1 VETDERFDV
10 IVIGAGHAG
19 CEAALAAARLGC
31 STLLL
36 TLHLDH
42 IALMSCNP
50 AIGGLAKGHLVR
62 EIDALGGEMGR
73 IIDAT
78 GIQFR
83 MLNTRKG
90 PAVQAP
96 RAQADKQGYRLRM
109 KSVVEN
115 QPGLMVQQGTVRRLL
130 IRDRKIFGV
139 ETDLGYRYGGD
150 AVIVTTGTFLKGLI
164 HVGLSRFP
172 GGRAGEPPAVEL
184 SDNLRSLG
192 FIIGRLKT
200 GTPPRLHGASIDF
213 KDLVLQKGDP
223 DPHPFSFSTKTIQ
236 REQVPCHITYTTP
249 RTHEIITKNLDRS
262 PLYSGRIRGVG
273 PRYCPSI
280 EDKVV
285 RFPDKER
292 HQVFLEPEG
301 LDTEEI
307 YANGIS
313 TSLPFDVQKELVQSI
328 PGLSHARIMR
338 PGYAVEYD
346 YVSPLQLFPS
356 LETKI
361 ISGLYH
367 AGQINGTSGYEE
379 AAAQGLIAGI
389 NAVQAIQG
397 RSPLVLDRSEAYIGV
412 LVDDL
417 VTRGTEEPYR
427 MFTSRAEYRLLL
439 RHDNADLRLREK
451 GYRIGL
457 VSEEEYE
464 AFREKKE
471 RIGRE
476 LGRLRKTF
484 VFPTADVN
492 EILEAEQS
500 APLRNKTSLFH
511 LIKRPELDYAKLASL
526 DPTRPELNRGIR
538 SICEIEAKYDGFI
551 QRQTEQ
557 VKRYREMEGIRIP
570 EGIDYGMI
578 QGLSREV
585 VEKLERIRPA
595 SIGQA
600 GRISGVTPAAIS
612 ILLIFLKNRRSRIG

>member
-1 VETDERFDV
+1 MNTDERYDI

-19 CEAALAAARLGC
+19 CEAALASARLGC

-73 IIDAT
+73 VIDAT

-109 KSVVEN
+109 KSTVEN
-115 QPGLMVQQGTVRRLL
+115 QPGLVVQQGTVKRLL
-130 IRDRKIFGV
+130 IRDRRIFGV
-139 ETDLGYRYGGD
+139 ETDLGYRYGAD

-164 HVGLSRFP
+164 HVGLNQFP

-184 SDNLRSLG
+184 ADDLRSLG
-192 FIIGRLKT
+192 FVIGRLKT
-200 GTPPRLHGASIDF
+200 GTPPRLHGRSIDF
-213 KDLVLQKGDP
+213 EGLVPQKGDS
-223 DPHPFSFSTKTIQ
+223 DPQPFSFSTNAIQ
-236 REQVPCHITYTTP
+236 REQVPCHITYTNQK
-249 RTHEIITKNLDRS
+249 THEIITKNLDRS
-262 PLYSGRIRGVG
+262 PLYSGRIRGIG

-285 RFPDKER
+285 RFPDRDR

-313 TSLPFDVQKELVQSI
+313 TSLPFDVQRDLVQSI
-328 PGLSHARIMR
+328 PGLEHARIMR

-356 LETKI
+356 LETKV
-361 ISGLYH
+361 ISGLFH

-389 NAVQAIQG
+389 NAVQAI
-397 RSPLVLDRSEAYIGV
+397 RKRPPLVLDRSEAYIGV
-412 LVDDL
+412 LIDDL

-457 VSEEEYE
+457 VPEGEYE
-464 AFREKKE
+464 AFREKRE
-471 RIGRE
+471 SIEEE
-476 LGRLRKTF
+476 LGRLKKTF
-484 VFPTADVN
+484 VFPSTDVN
-492 EILEAEQS
+492 AVLEAEKS
-500 APLRNKTSLFH
+500 APLRNRTSLFH
-511 LIKRPELDYAKLASL
+511 LIKRPELDYAKLAPL
-526 DPTRPELNRGIR
+526 DPTHPELCREIR
-538 SICEIEAKYDGFI
+538 SVCEIEAKYDGFI
-551 QRQTEQ
+551 QRQAEQ
-557 VKRYREMEGIRIP
+557 VKRYRETEEIRIP
-570 EGIDYGMI
+570 KEIDYGRI
-578 QGLSREV
+578 VGLSREV

-600 GRISGVTPAAIS
+600 GRISGVTPAALS
-612 ILLIFLKNRRSRIG
+612 ILLIFLKNRRSRSG

>member
-1 VETDERFDV
+1 MGTDERFD
-10 IVIGAGHAG
+10 IVVVGAGHAG

-36 TLHLDH
+36 THHLDH

-73 IIDAT
+73 VIDAT

-109 KSVVEN
+109 KSIVEK
-115 QPGLMVQQGTVRRLL
+115 QSGLVVQQGTVKGLRV
-130 IRDRKIFGV
+130 RDRRILGV
-139 ETDLGYRYGGD
+139 ETVLGYRYEAD
-150 AVIVTTGTFLKGLI
+150 AVIITTGTFLRGLI

-172 GGRAGEPPAVEL
+172 GGRAGEPSAVEL
-184 SDNLRSLG
+184 SDDLRSLG

-200 GTPPRLHGASIDF
+200 GTPPRLHGGSVDF
-213 KDLVLQKGDP
+213 DGLVAQNGDP
-223 DPHPFSFSTKTIQ
+223 DPQPFSFSTVAIQ
-236 REQVPCHITYTTP
+236 REQVPCHITYTNHK
-249 RTHEIITKNLDRS
+249 THEIIAKNLDRS
-262 PLYSGRIRGVG
+262 PLYSGRIQGVG

-285 RFPDKER
+285 RFPDRDR

-346 YVSPLQLFPS
+346 FVSPLQLYPS
-356 LETKI
+356 LETKV

-389 NAVQAIQG
+389 NAAHAIRG
-397 RSPLVLDRSEAYIGV
+397 RPALVLDRSEAYIGV
-412 LVDDL
+412 LIDDL
-417 VTRGTEEPYR
+417 VTKGTKEPYR
-427 MFTSRAEYRLLL
+427 MFTSRAEYRLLM
-439 RHDNADLRLREK
+439 RHDNADMRLREK
-451 GYRIGL
+451 GYRLGL
-457 VSEEEYE
+457 VPEEEYE
-464 AFREKKE
+464 AFLEKKE
-471 RIGRE
+471 GIERE
-476 LGRLRKTF
+476 RDRLRKTF
-484 VFPTADVN
+484 VFPAADVD
-492 EILEAEQS
+492 EILQAEQS

-511 LIKRPELDYAKLASL
+511 LMKRPELDYAKLAPL
-526 DPTRPELNRGIR
+526 DPTRPELHREIR
-538 SICEIEAKYDGFI
+538 SACEIEAKYDGFVR
-551 QRQTEQ
+551 RQTAQ
-557 VKRYREMEGIRIP
+557 VERSREMEGVRIP
-570 EGIDYGMI
+570 EEIEYGLI

-585 VEKLERIRPA
+585 VEKLERVRPV

-600 GRISGVTPAAIS
+600 GRISGVTPAALS
-612 ILLIFLKNRRSRIG
+612 ILLIFLKNGRNGIG

>member
-1 VETDERFDV
+1 
-10 IVIGAGHAG
+10 
-19 CEAALAAARLGC
+19 
-31 STLLL
+31 
-36 TLHLDH
+36 
-42 IALMSCNP
+42 
-50 AIGGLAKGHLVR
+50 
-62 EIDALGGEMGR
+62 MGR

-115 QPGLMVQQGTVRRLL
+115 QPGLMVQQGTVRKLL

-464 AFREKKE
+464 AFQEKKE

-484 VFPTADVN
+484 VFPIADVN
-492 EILEAEQS
+492 EVLEAEQS

-511 LIKRPELDYAKLASL
+511 LIKRPELDYAKLAPL
-526 DPTRPELNRGIR
+526 DPTRPKLNRGIR

-551 QRQTEQ
+551 QRQTAQ